1 MIDETKV
8 NLVVAVSI
16 VIDLGTLP
24 SFFFLNPPGY
34 VFCVLFHLLYI
45 WLILG
50 SGGNI
55 RIR

>member
-1 MIDETKV
+1 MIDETKA
-8 NLVVAVSI
+8 NLAVAVSI

-24 SFFFLNPPGY
+24 LFFLNPPGY
-34 VFCVLFHLLYI
+34 VFRVLFHLLYI

-55 RIR
+55 RIW